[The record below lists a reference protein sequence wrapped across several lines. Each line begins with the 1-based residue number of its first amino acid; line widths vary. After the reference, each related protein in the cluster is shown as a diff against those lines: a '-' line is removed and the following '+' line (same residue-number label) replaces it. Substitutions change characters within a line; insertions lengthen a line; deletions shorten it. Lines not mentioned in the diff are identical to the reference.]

1 MPSGGRIATFTPVST
16 ATPDLAGAS
25 AQEVLAFAVER
36 FHPRL
41 KTACSFQKE
50 ESVLAHMLAE
60 IAPDATLFVIDTG
73 VLFPETLQTWKR
85 FEERFALPIEVV
97 DASSPGTPWTRE
109 NCCGQAKVD
118 GLEQALAGVDAW
130 VTGIRREQSETRA
143 GAAKVAGLERALAE
157 VDAWVT
163 GLRREQ
169 APTRTAT
176 PKFEH
181 DERRDIWKLSPLA
194 DWSEKQIWTYV
205 FEHDLPYNPLHD
217 EGYDSIGCAPCTLP
231 GAGREGRWAGEDKT
245 ECGIHVVQP

>member
-1 MPSGGRIATFTPVST
+1 VTTLT
-16 ATPDLAGAS
+16 NPDLEHAT
-25 AQEVLAFAVER
+25 AQEVLAYAIEH

-50 ESVLAHMLAE
+50 ETVLAHMLSE
-60 IAPDATLFVIDTG
+60 ITPDARLFTIDTG
-73 VLFPETLQTWKR
+73 VLFPETLATWKR
-85 FEERFALPIEVV
+85 FEERFPETQIEVI
-97 DASSPGTPWTRE
+97 DATSPGEPWTQS
-109 NCCGQAKVD
+109 NCC
-118 GLEQALAGVDAW
+118 
-130 VTGIRREQSETRA
+130 S
-143 GAAKVAGLERALAE
+143 AAKVAGLERALSD

-176 PKFEH
+176 PKLEH
-181 DERRDIWKLSPLA
+181 DDRREIWKLSPLA

-205 FEHDLPYNPLHD
+205 FAHDLPYNPLHD

-245 ECGIHVVQP
+245 ECGIHVVKP